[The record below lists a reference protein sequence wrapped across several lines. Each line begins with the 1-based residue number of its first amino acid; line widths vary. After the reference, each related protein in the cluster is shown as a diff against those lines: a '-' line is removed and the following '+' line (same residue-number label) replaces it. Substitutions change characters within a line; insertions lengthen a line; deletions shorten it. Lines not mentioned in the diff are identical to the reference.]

1 MNYIK
6 IPAVAV
12 GLVALTAFAASA
24 SAADAKGARATAR
37 EVVEKVREAA
47 AYLTRTGEPGLK
59 AFRGRSSRYVWKD
72 TYVFVSDCRRGVIL
86 AHPFQPEREGKRIAD
101 GPTYGGMTAAQ
112 RAEAQCAAARK
123 PGGGWWAYKFS
134 HPGSDKPVRK
144 VSYMV
149 MVSGRSWLVGAG
161 VYDETT
167 PMEAFE
173 KLSRQS
179 R

>member
-12 GLVALTAFAASA
+12 GLVALAAFAASA

-47 AYLTRTGEPGLK
+47 AYLTRTGAPGLK

-72 TYVFVSDCRRGVIL
+72 TYVFVSDCKRGVIL

-101 GPTYGGMTAAQ
+101 GPTYGGMT
-112 RAEAQCAAARK
+112 E

-167 PMEAFE
+167 PMEEFE
-173 KLSRQS
+173 KMSRQS

>member
-1 MNYIK
+1 MNIFR
-6 IPAVAV
+6 ISATAA
-12 GLVALTAFAASA
+12 GLVALAAIAATA
-24 SAADAKGARATAR
+24 SAADGKGDRATAR

-47 AYLTRTGEPGLK
+47 AYLKRTGVPGLK
-59 AFRGRSSRYVWKD
+59 AFHGKSSRYVWKD
-72 TYVFVSDCRRGVIL
+72 SYVFVSDCDRGVIL
-86 AHPFQPEREGKRIAD
+86 AHPFQPKREGKRIAD

-149 MVSGRSWLVGAG
+149 MVSGRPWLVGAG

-167 PMEAFE
+167 PIEAFE
-173 KLSRQS
+173 KLSRGTP
-179 R
+179 